1 MNNTDL
7 DLEARID
14 AGQIAIA
21 ESPGGP
27 GTPSLLGQH
36 LAGTINGI
44 VYLIGEQI
52 SAVDATTVAREAT
65 RWLAPVAIV
74 DLE

>member
-1 MNNTDL
+1 MNNTDFN
-7 DLEARID
+7 LEARID

-44 VYLIGEQI
+44 VYLIRKQI
-52 SAVDATTVAREAT
+52 SAVEATTVARVAT
-65 RWLAPVAIV
+65 WRLAPVAIV